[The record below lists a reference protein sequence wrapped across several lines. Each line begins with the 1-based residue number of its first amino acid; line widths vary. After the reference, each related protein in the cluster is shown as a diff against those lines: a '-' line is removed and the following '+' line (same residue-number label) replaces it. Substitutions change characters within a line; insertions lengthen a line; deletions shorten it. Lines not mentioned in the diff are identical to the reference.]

1 MVEVV
6 LSALLYRGNFANE
19 LQHFR
24 MKKLIL
30 LILVGLC
37 MYGAD
42 LLAQQTSLEQIRYHV
57 YYLAD
62 DSLEGRLTGTD
73 GEQKAAA
80 YIQQQFSKL
89 GLQAAGEGGTWLQP
103 FTFTASQSLQTAR
116 LELDKKTLKNKQQF
130 LVPTGSGSGKVSGN
144 LVEVGYG
151 IRNTHLKHDDYAN
164 KKGLEGA
171 IFLIRLGSPDGNNP
185 HGKFGADAQITTKLS
200 LAKSLGAIGVVFY
213 RNDSSTALPDQQFDR
228 RTQSIDIPAV
238 CLVAPLQNKWP
249 KMASMEVEITKN
261 TTTGHNVA
269 GFIDHKQPYTLLI
282 GAHYDHLGDGSL
294 GGSLFPGKGAIHNGA
309 DDNASG
315 TAALLMLA
323 DILRDTAYSHL
334 NYLLIAFSGEELGLL
349 GSAYFAKNPSHSLQ
363 NVTAMFN
370 MDMVGR
376 LDTATRQLGVYGT
389 GTSPFWN
396 EVVEAHKGNL
406 SIKTAASGTG
416 SSDHTSFYLQDMA
429 VLHFFTGTHRDYHK
443 PEDDADKINFAG
455 INDVIDYMT
464 RIIKAMPGDK
474 KLAFTKTKDED
485 NRNTPRFKVTLGIM
499 PDYFYEG
506 KGVKVDG
513 VTEGKPGSAA
523 GLQAGDVLLELGD
536 YQLVDMMAYMKALA
550 AFEKGSSTQLVFER
564 AGKKQTVEVTF

>member
-1 MVEVV
+1 
-6 LSALLYRGNFANE
+6 
-19 LQHFR
+19 

-30 LILVGLC
+30 LFVAGLFLQS
-37 MYGAD
+37 AS
-42 LLAQQTSLEQIRYHV
+42 LLAQQSWHDQLRYHV

-62 DSLEGRLTGTD
+62 DSLEGRLTGTA
-73 GEQKAAA
+73 GEHKAAV
-80 YIQQQFSKL
+80 YIAQHFSKL
-89 GLQAAGEGGTWLQP
+89 GLVPAGDAGSWQQA
-103 FTFTASQSLQTAR
+103 FTFTAAQN
-116 LELDKKTLKNKQQF
+116 LEKAVLLLDKKALKNKKHF
-130 LVPTGSGSGKVSGN
+130 LVPTGSGNGKVSGK

-151 IRNTHLKHDDYAN
+151 IRNPQLNHDDYAN
-164 KKGLEGA
+164 KTGLKGA

-200 LAKSLGAIGVVFY
+200 LAKSLGAQGVVFY
-213 RNDSSTALPDQQFDR
+213 RNDTTTTLPDQQFDR
-228 RTQSIDIPAV
+228 RTQSIDLPAV
-238 CLVAPLQNKWP
+238 CLVEPLQNKWP
-249 KMASMEVEITKN
+249 KTATIEVEITKN

-294 GGSLFPGKGAIHNGA
+294 GGSLFAGKGAIHNGA

-323 DILRDTAYSHL
+323 DILRDSVFSHL

-349 GSAYFAKNPSHSLQ
+349 GSAYFAKNATYPLQ
-363 NVTAMFN
+363 QVTAMFN

-389 GTSPFWN
+389 GTSPFW
-396 EVVEAHKGNL
+396 EDVVEKQRDNL
-406 SIKTAASGTG
+406 SIKTSASGTG
-416 SSDHTSFYLQDMA
+416 SSDHTSFYLQNMP

-455 INDVIDYMT
+455 INDVVAYMT
-464 RIIKAMPGDK
+464 RIIRELPGDK
-474 KLAFTKTKDED
+474 KLEFTKTKDED

-513 VTEGKPGSAA
+513 VTDGKPAATA

-550 AFEKGSSTQLVFER
+550 AFEKGSTTRLTYER
-564 AGKKQTVEVTF
+564 SGKTQTVEITF